1 MGCVALAGN
10 CKGREPISHGRSIQA
25 RALRRTSLI
34 SAAWRARNR
43 QKIEYQKHN
52 PNVYRCV
59 GDVED
64 EKMSPKSVKIEI
76 INDGAMSNPV
86 NGVAE
91 SAANDQTKRCG
102 GQCGPGS
109 NQPPCQQRD
118 RREGQREQGGLPRP
132 RIAGEQA
139 EGNAAVPPQRQIQ
152 ERRERPRIDREL
164 FRMRQDANLCD
175 LVRKDHHE
183 RYDASC
189 QARNSWQAAQRL
201 QPAQSLSVARAHVG
215 KIGRRRRR
223 IKIAP

>member
-52 PNVYRCV
+52 PNVYCCV

-164 FRMRQDANLCD
+164 LRMRQDANLCD

-189 QARNSWQAAQRL
+189 QARTHGKRPSAFSPRKASASRGL
-201 QPAQSLSVARAHVG
+201 TSGKSGDAVAG
-215 KIGRRRRR
+215 SK
-223 IKIAP
+223 